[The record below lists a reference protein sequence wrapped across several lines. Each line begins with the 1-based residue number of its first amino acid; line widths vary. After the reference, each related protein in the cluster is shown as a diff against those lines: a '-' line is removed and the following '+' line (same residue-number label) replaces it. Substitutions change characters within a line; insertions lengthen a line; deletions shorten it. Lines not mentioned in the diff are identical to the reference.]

1 MDLTAILVRMLLH
14 LGFLTHICWWVV
26 KSLVLPV
33 WAVGHVV
40 GSVRDTPH
48 IKVRAPRFKK
58 CPDGC
63 FWSFGAKMSSFQK
76 LSNLGADLDQCV
88 RSMKDPTYVQYIL
101 LRSRSLKDIK
111 FNIHIALISVS
122 HVCHPC
128 VLFRT
133 NLIPEIAFQLKHNQG
148 I

>member
-1 MDLTAILVRMLLH
+1 MLLH

-40 GSVRDTPH
+40 GSVRDTQH
-48 IKVRAPRFKK
+48 IKVSAPRFKK

-88 RSMKDPTYVQYIL
+88 RSMKDPIYIYNFE
-101 LRSRSLKDIK
+101 K
-111 FNIHIALISVS
+111 
-122 HVCHPC
+122 
-128 VLFRT
+128 
-133 NLIPEIAFQLKHNQG
+133 Q
-148 I
+148 